1 MHKNIWKYF
10 WKKKRTGNINS
21 NKLKAKFEEIYWK
34 CPDIIVH
41 IELSLRSTYLKNQ
54 SQIDKY
60 IQKEK
65 NQILI
70 NWSKTEE
77 EITNLYYD
85 LKERK
90 RKLEEENKNK
100 LLLSFLTGVL
110 DVRDY
115 EEEKI
120 QSNYS
125 KILEPTLIKEIETN
139 QEKIEK
145 GIRELLNSLYEYKNY
160 TNFKFIIDDL
170 KKHYVKKSRY
180 SKIYEETL
188 KKVLENEKK
197 LMQINKK
204 LYGKKGLFGKKK
216 QEIRQSAEKNLIVEQ
231 LKKDYKDLEL
241 NKFLNKMSSNL
252 DENATI
258 YDALKLASSY
268 YSYLAVCIIENN
280 KNITQEKIDEQIR
293 KLKDFINSP
302 YNNLINNLTI
312 LDEKDIVIII
322 KDRYKLLD
330 FNIKQEDFNERNME
344 NLIKILKNI
353 LTSFNLKKVGLKV
366 EYIKEMLEIKQAL
379 KM

>member
-125 KILEPTLIKEIETN
+125 KILAPTVINGIEIN

-216 QEIRQSAEKNLIVEQ
+216 WEH
-231 LKKDYKDLEL
+231 
-241 NKFLNKMSSNL
+241 
-252 DENATI
+252 
-258 YDALKLASSY
+258 
-268 YSYLAVCIIENN
+268 
-280 KNITQEKIDEQIR
+280 
-293 KLKDFINSP
+293 
-302 YNNLINNLTI
+302 
-312 LDEKDIVIII
+312 
-322 KDRYKLLD
+322 
-330 FNIKQEDFNERNME
+330 
-344 NLIKILKNI
+344 
-353 LTSFNLKKVGLKV
+353 
-366 EYIKEMLEIKQAL
+366 
-379 KM
+379 